1 MVILSYEMWFVA
13 NMSKSSLVKTLFLR
27 LGLRP
32 DIYRDVYIAQG
43 FAKINTW
50 KSSLVNSCM
59 KVVYGRNQI
68 CY

>member
-1 MVILSYEMWFVA
+1 MRIIALLSYETRFVA

-50 KSSLVNSCM
+50 KKSNLLLSVLFFHV
-59 KVVYGRNQI
+59 
-68 CY
+68 